1 MLAIFGTPKNARHH
15 LKQILGVDPGGTTG
29 FCVIEYGPDSKP
41 VLKEAW
47 QEAGGLGGVLAIR
60 DKIIKH
66 EIVVC
71 ESFTL
76 RPGVKMPDL
85 SPVYI
90 IGALEALMPYQDSL
104 VYQQPS
110 AKVLCPDDK
119 LKKIGMYQVAKP
131 HANDA
136 IRHAIIYLVKT
147 NHQPTIEWLWD
158 KEN

>member
-1 MLAIFGTPKNARHH
+1 MI
-15 LKQILGVDPGGTTG
+15 QILGVDPGGTTG
-29 FCVIEYGPDSKP
+29 FCVIEYTPESRP

-47 QEAGGLGGVLAIR
+47 EESGGLGGVLAIR

-110 AKVLCPDDK
+110 AKVLCPDEK
-119 LKKIGMYQVAKP
+119 LKKIEMYQRGHP

-136 IRHAIIYLVKT
+136 IRHAIIYLVKI